1 MLYVRAGSPYTALMA
16 GGGQEGGSRAGTENM
31 PGIAALG
38 AVLEVLEQGGA
49 GVFRSHAQLARD
61 RARMVGALQ
70 AALPDVVFNMP
81 FEGSLPTTLN
91 FSVPGLSSK
100 TLLNVFDAAGLRISA
115 GSACSAANAEPSYVL
130 QAMGLPAWQTL
141 GAVRLSIGATVDDA
155 FIEQACARIARCAE
169 VLGARPVQEAA
180 QGTSALQPAP
190 APDVVADGGLS
201 CEALQAFMQRYPQ
214 ARLVDVRDAAE
225 HAAGLH
231 WLPAAFPVDAA
242 PLNLP
247 LDVLRH
253 SLPVAITQAQGPWV
267 LFCRS
272 GARSREAAALLR
284 ARGHGLVWHLE
295 GGLALAEMA

>member
-1 MLYVRAGSPYTALMA
+1 
-16 GGGQEGGSRAGTENM
+16 
-31 PGIAALG
+31 
-38 AVLEVLEQGGA
+38 
-49 GVFRSHAQLARD
+49 
-61 RARMVGALQ
+61 
-70 AALPDVVFNMP
+70 
-81 FEGSLPTTLN
+81 
-91 FSVPGLSSK
+91 
-100 TLLNVFDAAGLRISA
+100 
-115 GSACSAANAEPSYVL
+115 
-130 QAMGLPAWQTL
+130 
-141 GAVRLSIGATVDDA
+141 
-155 FIEQACARIARCAE
+155 
-169 VLGARPVQEAA
+169 
-180 QGTSALQPAP
+180 
-190 APDVVADGGLS
+190 
-201 CEALQAFMQRYPQ
+201 MQRYPQ

-253 SLPVAITQAQGPWV
+253 SLPAAITQAQGQGPWV